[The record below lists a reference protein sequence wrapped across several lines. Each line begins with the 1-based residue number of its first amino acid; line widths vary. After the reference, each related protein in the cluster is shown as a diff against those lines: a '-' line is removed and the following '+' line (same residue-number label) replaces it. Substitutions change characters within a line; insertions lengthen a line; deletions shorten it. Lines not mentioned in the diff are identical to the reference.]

1 MNFIDRAFE
10 QNLAGDDFLQAMTD
24 IYSEPEVYKILNQY
38 PPFVADVISII
49 DYDTALQMD
58 GLDDIISGNL
68 SSRYTEIL
76 NALKRCGAEH
86 EADIL
91 SLIHILQSCSFFLN
105 IRNRESAANSSNL
118 PKTIHRPCYILAHN
132 QMRNN
137 FTKKMDV
144 TRAYNPTK

>member
-1 MNFIDRAFE
+1 MNFIDRAFK
-10 QNLAGDDFLQAMTD
+10 QNLAGDDFLQAMAD
-24 IYSEPEVYKILNQY
+24 IYSEPEVYKILNEY

-91 SLIHILQSCSFFLN
+91 KQAKELYDSDEDSYN
-105 IRNRESAANSSNL
+105 NEYDNL
-118 PKTIHRPCYILAHN
+118 KSQIALHN
-132 QMRNN
+132 DYNG
-137 FTKKMDV
+137 FWDIV
-144 TRAYNPTK
+144 RAYIDKNLNLI

>member
-10 QNLAGDDFLQAMTD
+10 QNLAGDDFLQAMAD
-24 IYSEPEVYKILNQY
+24 IYSEPGVYKILNQY

-58 GLDDIISGNL
+58 GLEDIISGNL

-76 NALKRCGAEH
+76 NALKQCGAEH

-91 SLIHILQSCSFFLN
+91 RQAKELYDSDEDSYNKEYDNLN
-105 IRNRESAANSSNL
+105 SQNAL
-118 PKTIHRPCYILAHN
+118 HN
-132 QMRNN
+132 DYNG
-137 FTKKMDV
+137 FWDIV
-144 TRAYNPTK
+144 RAYIDKNLNLI

>member
-10 QNLAGDDFLQAMTD
+10 QNLAGDDFLQAMVD

-58 GLDDIISGNL
+58 GLEDIISGNL

-76 NALKRCGAEH
+76 NALKQCGAEH

-91 SLIHILQSCSFFLN
+91 RQAKELYDSDEDSYNKEYDNLN
-105 IRNRESAANSSNL
+105 SQNAL
-118 PKTIHRPCYILAHN
+118 HN
-132 QMRNN
+132 DYNG
-137 FTKKMDV
+137 FWDIV
-144 TRAYNPTK
+144 RAYIDKNLNLI

>member
-10 QNLAGDDFLQAMTD
+10 QNLAGDDFLQAMAD

-58 GLDDIISGNL
+58 GLEDIISGNL

-76 NALKRCGAEH
+76 NALKQCGAEH

-91 SLIHILQSCSFFLN
+91 RQAKELYDSDEDSYNKEYDNLN
-105 IRNRESAANSSNL
+105 SQNAL
-118 PKTIHRPCYILAHN
+118 HN
-132 QMRNN
+132 DYNG
-137 FTKKMDV
+137 FWDIV
-144 TRAYNPTK
+144 RAYIDKNLNLI